1 MDRKWTTVIVFV
13 ATMLGWNTASAE
25 TFTPV
30 PVLGNTVLDF
40 DTQSGNY
47 SGWVI
52 NDIGSI
58 NAVRTTLKVHRLG
71 SDPKWA
77 PQFIITSGTA
87 RAVLLHYF
95 RHPGQSG
102 LENAHCAI

>member
-77 PQFIITSGTA
+77 PQFIITLWNGKSSVA
-87 RAVLLHYF
+87 SLFSASRAI
-95 RHPGQSG
+95 RT
-102 LENAHCAI
+102 